1 MDENRQEEK
10 QSVIEHNALKWAKTN
25 NALPKGSP

>member
-1 MDENRQEEK
+1 MDGNRHEK
-10 QSVIEHNALKWAKTN
+10 NKLDVKYNVLKWVKTN